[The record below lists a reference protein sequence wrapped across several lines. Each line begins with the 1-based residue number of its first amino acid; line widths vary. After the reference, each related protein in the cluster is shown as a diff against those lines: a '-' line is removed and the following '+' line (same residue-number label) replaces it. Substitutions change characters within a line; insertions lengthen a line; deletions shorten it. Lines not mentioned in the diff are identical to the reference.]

1 MIVVLAVVIALF
13 TAPAAHAQSG
23 GTAAPTANG
32 FSATPRIVTEG
43 ATVTFAFNAAPKAL
57 TRVDLIAPNKP
68 AVRAKLGRV
77 STSGTMKASWTATLT
92 PGRYTARLVVTVR
105 KSKQYFRQTLTVAPK
120 PAPAPAATATA
131 TPAPPV
137 TLTTTG
143 NKAFPVQGPFTFGG
157 EQSKFGVARTGHQHQ
172 GQDIAADEGVPVVSP
187 IAGTVFHVAYQ
198 AKGAGYYVVVAGVDG
213 RHYVF
218 MHLQANSTIVAK
230 GQVVAAGQQL
240 ANVGN
245 TGGSDGPHL
254 HFEIWVN
261 GWLATKASTPIDP
274 LPELQAWAAASTA

>member
-1 MIVVLAVVIALF
+1 VIVVLAVVIALF
-13 TAPAAHAQSG
+13 TAPAAQAQSG

-32 FSATPRIVTEG
+32 FTASPRIVTEG

-57 TRVDLIAPNKP
+57 TRVDLIAPGKP

-77 STSGTMKASWTATLT
+77 STSGAMKATWTAQLA
-92 PGRYTARLVVTVR
+92 PGKYTARLVVTIR
-105 KSKQYFRQTLTVAPK
+105 KSKQYFRQPLTVAPK
-120 PAPAPAATATA
+120 VAPAAPAPPAALSTSTSK
-131 TPAPPV
+131 V
-137 TLTTTG
+137 
-143 NKAFPVQGPFTFGG
+143 FPVQGPFTFGG
-157 EQSKFGVARTGHQHQ
+157 DMSRFGVARTGHTHQ
-172 GQDIAADEGVPVVSP
+172 GQDLAANEGVPVVTP

-198 AKGAGYYVVVAGVDG
+198 AKGAGYYVVVAGTDG

-218 MHLQANSTIVAK
+218 MHLQANSTVVAK
-230 GQVVAAGQQL
+230 GQAVAAGQRL

-261 GWLATKASTPIDP
+261 GWWATKASAPIDP
-274 LPELQAWAAASTA
+274 LPELQAWAAGKAA

>member
-1 MIVVLAVVIALF
+1 MIVVFAVVLALF
-13 TAPAAHAQSG
+13 TAPAAQAQSG

-32 FSATPRIVTEG
+32 FTATPRIVTEG
-43 ATVTFAFNAAPKAL
+43 ATVTFAFKASPKAL
-57 TRVDLIAPNKP
+57 TRVDLIAPGKP
-68 AVRAKLGRV
+68 TVRAKLGRV
-77 STSGTMKASWTATLT
+77 SGSGTMKATWTATLA
-92 PGRYTARLVVTVR
+92 PGRYTARLVVTIR
-105 KSKQYFRQTLTVAPK
+105 KSKQYFRQQLTVAPK
-120 PAPAPAATATA
+120 AAPAAVPPAPAP
-131 TPAPPV
+131 PA

-157 EQSKFGVARTGHQHQ
+157 EMSRFGVARTGHTHQ
-172 GQDIAADEGVPVVSP
+172 GQDLAADEGVPVVSP

-198 AKGAGYYVVVAGVDG
+198 AKGAGYYIVVQGVDN

-218 MHLQANSTIVAK
+218 MHLQANSTLVAK
-230 GQVVAAGQQL
+230 GQAVAAGQPL

-261 GWLATKASTPIDP
+261 GWWATKASAPIDP
-274 LPELQAWAAASTA
+274 LPELQAWAAAR